1 MFVPS
6 PVVNRGFL
14 KYQVGANR
22 EPQPDIMD
30 CLSNDSPRIMFQYC
44 YLVLQVKNGEWN
56 NGFKSQLAQHIELG
70 RLYMQ
75 HLQLVVKKISFWM

>member
-14 KYQVGANR
+14 KHQVGANR

-44 YLVLQVKNGEWN
+44 YLILQVKNGE
-56 NGFKSQLAQHIELG
+56 
-70 RLYMQ
+70 
-75 HLQLVVKKISFWM
+75 